1 MYQRTYQSRVLKSGA
16 PKPVPKKFPW
26 KRLIIVLGCIVLI
39 VGFVVLVRTPKLQVQ
54 TIEVVGTNVADPE
67 EVRLYTMSLLEGSYL
82 RVLPKKSMLLLDSDV
97 LTMHIKESF
106 PRFKE
111 VSVTRIGATKLSV
124 TVSEYTGTY
133 LWCDEQ
139 CFFMDERGSVF
150 APAPYFSGNAY
161 VKIMIG
167 TRGELPFVPIT
178 MEQLT
183 LIQTY
188 MDRLRDISI
197 DPIAFK
203 FVSARAFDVIFM
215 HAGTEARLMI
225 DPLHD
230 VDTTL
235 EALFSALRT
244 DPLQDLYRSGRMLHY
259 IDLRFEN
266 KVVYKFD

>member
-1 MYQRTYQSRVLKSGA
+1 MYERTYQSRVLKSDA
-16 PKPVPKKFPW
+16 SKPDPKKFPL
-26 KRLIIVLGCIVLI
+26 KRLVIILSIIAVI
-39 VGFVVLVRTPKLQVQ
+39 VGFVMLTRTPKLQVQ
-54 TIEVVGTNVADPE
+54 TIEVVGANVADPE
-67 EVRLYTMSLLEGSYL
+67 EVRLYAASLLEGNHL
-82 RVLPKKSMLLLDSDV
+82 KLFPKKSMLLLDSDM
-97 LTMHIKESF
+97 LASRIKEMF
-106 PRFKE
+106 PRFKQ
-111 VSVTRIGATKLSV
+111 VSVTRDGATKLMVSV
-124 TVSEYTGTY
+124 AEYEGKY

-161 VKIMIG
+161 VKISIG

-178 MEQLT
+178 LDQLM

-188 MDRLRDISI
+188 IDHLRDISI
-197 DPIAFK
+197 DPIAFH
-203 FVSARAFDVIFM
+203 FVSERELDIVFM
-215 HAGTEARLMI
+215 HQANEAKLMI

-230 VDTTL
+230 ADTTL

-244 DPLQDLYRSGRMLHY
+244 DPLEAMYHSASVLRY